1 MNASPGPSGSTGPAH
16 DVDLDIPLSPA
27 LEQSLDLATEQLRDR
42 PLPRSVEIAD
52 AVLRRSLATP
62 RPSVLVRGRPP
73 YAFVRVSSTAITAVV
88 RERID
93 ARLAGAAVG
102 RILLDVDREQN
113 LVAMTVELFVQFGVD
128 ILALAD
134 QSRTHAVEAL
144 TGLLGPET
152 ADVVP
157 VAVNHV
163 HVSDVTVGDPH
174 LVDPGDE

>member
-1 MNASPGPSGSTGPAH
+1 MNPSPGPSGS
-16 DVDLDIPLSPA
+16 VDPTPDAAIPLA
-27 LEQSLDLATEQLRDR
+27 LEATLDLATEQLRAR
-42 PLPRSVEIAD
+42 PLPRAVEIAD

-73 YAFVRVSSTAITAVV
+73 YTYLRVSSAAITSVV

-93 ARLAGAAVG
+93 ARLTGAAVS

-113 LVAMTVELFVQFGVD
+113 LVALTVELLVQFGTD

-134 QSRTHAVEAL
+134 ETREHVREGL

-152 ADVVP
+152 AAVVP

>member
-1 MNASPGPSGSTGPAH
+1 MTPSPGPSSSAEPAPGPGLRPDLSST
-16 DVDLDIPLSPA
+16 LM
-27 LEQSLDLATEQLRDR
+27 LATEQLRAR

-73 YAFVRVSSTAITAVV
+73 YDFVRVSSVAITAVV

-93 ARLAGAAVG
+93 ARLVGAAVG
-102 RILLDVDREQN
+102 RILLDVDREQD
-113 LVAMTVELFVQFGVD
+113 LVALTVELFAQFGTD

-134 QSRTHAVEAL
+134 ESRTHVRDAL
-144 TGLLGPET
+144 AGLLGPET
-152 ADVVP
+152 ADEVP

>member
-1 MNASPGPSGSTGPAH
+1 MNASPEPSGSAGASPGATQEP
-16 DVDLDIPLSPA
+16 PLAPG
-27 LEQSLDLATEQLRDR
+27 LRESLDLATAQLRAR
-42 PLPRSVEIAD
+42 PLPRAVEIAD
-52 AVLRRSLATP
+52 AVLQRSLATP

-73 YAFVRVSSTAITAVV
+73 YDFVRVSSTAITAVV

-102 RILLDVDREQN
+102 RILLDVDRDQN
-113 LVAMTVELFVQFGVD
+113 LVAMTVELIVQFGAD

-134 QSRTHAVEAL
+134 QSRTHAGEAL
-144 TGLLGPET
+144 TGLLGPDT

-157 VAVNHV
+157 VAVKHV